1 MSIRPFLFDNEKIF
15 LYANKKRV
23 IKNETLRLVPD
34 EYRIDELEKDYKAM
48 QEMLFGDIKS
58 FKEIMDSLRNLEKK
72 LNAW

>member
-15 LYANKKRV
+15 IYAKKKRV

-72 LNAW
+72 LNA

>member
-72 LNAW
+72 LNA